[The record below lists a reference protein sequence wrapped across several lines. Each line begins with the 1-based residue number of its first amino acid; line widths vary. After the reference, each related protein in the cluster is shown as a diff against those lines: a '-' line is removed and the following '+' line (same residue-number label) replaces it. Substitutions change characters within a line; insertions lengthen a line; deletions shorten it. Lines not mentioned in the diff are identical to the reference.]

1 MKKFSLILL
10 ALVLC
15 FAIPSAQAETIE
27 LETTMLENGLTFPT
41 PIGWTDVELGEE
53 DYEEGFI
60 LLLTDEE
67 TDRCMMVSTSKQSDD
82 LSNKDLLEVYST
94 DEDYVGA
101 VLNENAHDHQMV
113 LYATADQTMI
123 GYCFMGPEGWMY
135 SILFFDANDEKI
147 SGDNA
152 LLQMVDA
159 CMADTYFDEDAFWL
173 EDDEADDE
181 AEAVT
186 GESGVALELVGIE
199 EGPVFSIP
207 ADWTEVELTNAQRK
221 EGCIAGYTDEDSG
234 RNMLIMA
241 SEVGRFSTAQLAE
254 TLTDDPYYAA
264 VRLMTNDYGQD
275 LLLIVTAD
283 LTSGGYFLMD
293 DDGWMYSFLFALD
306 GESPMTDD
314 DVLALLVQDCMAN
327 TYFEN

>member
-10 ALVLC
+10 ALILC
-15 FAIPSAQAETIE
+15 FAIPAAQAETIE

-41 PIGWTDVELGEE
+41 PVGWTEVDLGAS

-60 LLLTDEE
+60 LLLTQEE
-67 TDRCMMVSTSKQSDD
+67 TDRCMMVSTSKQNEDI
-82 LSNKDLLEVYST
+82 SNADLLEVYAG

-113 LYATADQTMI
+113 LYATVDQTMI
-123 GYCFMGPEGWMY
+123 GYCFMDTEGCMY
-135 SILFFDANDEKI
+135 SILFFNANDEKI
-147 SGDNA
+147 SDDNA

-173 EDDEADDE
+173 EDEASYETETVMGD
-181 AEAVT
+181 
-186 GESGVALELVGIE
+186 SGVALEMVGIE
-199 EGPVFSIP
+199 DGPVFPIP
-207 ADWTEVELTNAQRK
+207 AEWTEVELSNADIK
-221 EGCIAGYTDEDSG
+221 DGCVAAYTDEDSG

-241 SEVGRFSTAQLAE
+241 AEVGEISTEKLAE
-254 TLTDDPYYAA
+254 MLTDDPDYAA
-264 VRLMTNDYGQD
+264 VRLMTNDHGQD
-275 LLLIVTAD
+275 LVLIVTAD

-293 DDGWMYSFLFALD
+293 DDGWMYSFLFSLD
-306 GESPMTDD
+306 GESSMTDD
-314 DVLALLVQDCMAN
+314 DMLALLVQDCMAN

>member
-15 FAIPSAQAETIE
+15 FAIPAAQAETIE

-60 LLLTDEE
+60 LLLTDEK

-199 EGPVFSIP
+199 DRNRISHGIP
-207 ADWTEVELTNAQRK
+207 ATTFRVHT
-221 EGCIAGYTDEDSG
+221 
-234 RNMLIMA
+234 
-241 SEVGRFSTAQLAE
+241 
-254 TLTDDPYYAA
+254 
-264 VRLMTNDYGQD
+264 
-275 LLLIVTAD
+275 
-283 LTSGGYFLMD
+283 
-293 DDGWMYSFLFALD
+293 
-306 GESPMTDD
+306 
-314 DVLALLVQDCMAN
+314 
-327 TYFEN
+327 